1 MLVRTAFAAA
11 FLALIAARL
20 VSRLLL
26 AYPPKSGAKQQKSCK
41 NTGVAFVDISG
52 SFHNLHL
59 LYLLVD
65 FIVVVV
71 FCHKCN
77 IKLVYAK
84 YFSSDFNDL
93 YYS

>member
-65 FIVVVV
+65 FIVVVSCYNPNR
-71 FCHKCN
+71 FGSKF
-77 IKLVYAK
+77 LVK
-84 YFSSDFNDL
+84 FV
-93 YYS
+93 

>member
-1 MLVRTAFAAA
+1 MLVRIAFAAA

-20 VSRLLL
+20 ASRMLL
-26 AYPPKSGAKQQKSCK
+26 AYPPKPGAKQQKSCK
-41 NTGVAFVDISG
+41 NTSVAFVDISG

-71 FCHKCN
+71 FYHKCN
-77 IKLVYAK
+77 INIV
-84 YFSSDFNDL
+84 
-93 YYS
+93 

>member
-20 VSRLLL
+20 LL
-26 AYPPKSGAKQQKSCK
+26 AYPPKPGAKQQQSCK
-41 NTGVAFVDISG
+41 NTGVTFVDISG

-65 FIVVVV
+65 FIVVVSCYNPNRFGSKFLVKFV
-71 FCHKCN
+71 FVSFIIHC
-77 IKLVYAK
+77 V
-84 YFSSDFNDL
+84 S
-93 YYS
+93 